1 MVPRFTLSTFAF
13 FSRDTRLR
21 FPFRYGIA
29 TMTEV
34 PHQFVRVD
42 LAVDGQRSVGL
53 TSEGLPPKWF
63 TKNPATPFT
72 GDLAEMR
79 RVIQSAAS
87 LSAEIARQPVSYF
100 EYWRELE
107 RQQATWAKSQS
118 VPPLLAHLSISLCER
133 AVLDSLCRALNQPL
147 WKLIRSNALGL
158 RLGDIY
164 PELAGSEPA
173 AFLSASPLAQAFV
186 RHTVGLADPLT
197 PADTPETERVND
209 GLPQDLQSS
218 IRAYGLRYFKVKLSG
233 RLELDPQ
240 VRHSRAGQPRPAPR

>member
-63 TKNPATPFT
+63 TKNPATPFA

-118 VPPLLAHLSISLCER
+118 VPPLLAHLGISLCER
-133 AVLDSLCRALNQPL
+133 AVLDTLCRALNQPL